1 MWRRTHFRFSLPNP
15 SRYHAARVF
24 RQGVSAV
31 KPLGHTT
38 VDEVELLLTRLRA
51 GDAAAVDALVS
62 LTLDRLGHLATAML
76 RRFDRL
82 RRWHDSDDVL
92 QGATQRL
99 IRALRD
105 VRPVESKEFYA
116 LAATAIR
123 RELIDLHR
131 QFYGPLGRARRYR
144 SPPPGDAEDCR
155 LGAADDDSWTGKLL
169 DTISIHDAV
178 ESLPPELREVVD
190 LLYYDGVDQ
199 SQAARSLGI
208 STKTVSRRW
217 REARLALR
225 RAITG
230 AATDG
235 EGS

>member
-1 MWRRTHFRFSLPNP
+1 
-15 SRYHAARVF
+15 
-24 RQGVSAV
+24 V
-31 KPLGHTT
+31 KPLGQTT
-38 VDEVELLLTRLRA
+38 IDEVELLLTRLRA
-51 GDAAAVDALVS
+51 GDAAAVDALVAI
-62 LTLDRLGHLATAML
+62 TLQRLRELATAML

-105 VRPVESKEFYA
+105 VRPSESKEFYA
-116 LAATAIR
+116 LAATAMR

-144 SPPPGDAEDCR
+144 SPPPGDVEDHR
-155 LGAADDDSWTGKLL
+155 LEAADDDESWTGKLL
-169 DTISIHDAV
+169 DTLSIHDAV
-178 ESLPPELREVVD
+178 ESLPTELREVVD

-235 EGS
+235 EGP